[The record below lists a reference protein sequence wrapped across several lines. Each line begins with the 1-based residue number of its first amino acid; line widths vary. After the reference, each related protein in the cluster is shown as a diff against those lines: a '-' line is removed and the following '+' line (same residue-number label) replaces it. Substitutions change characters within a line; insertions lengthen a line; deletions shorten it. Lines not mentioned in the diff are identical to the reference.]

1 MQIVVRQCG
10 GLGNQL
16 FQYAAGRYFA
26 NRYRSPLR
34 IAIERPE
41 KRSSH
46 GQPRP
51 FLLPKFAISADSRQI
66 STWERLLLSISPRI
80 ELATRPVRAA
90 RSIQVV
96 RETHPQ
102 IHIFDPNLEIA
113 NCTRTA
119 YLVGMWQCYPPVETM
134 ARDLRAELSLREP
147 ARGKNI
153 EQAQTIQAAPNAVSV
168 HLRRGDY
175 ALEHPHSVLTI
186 EYYQKALQLM
196 RDRLGKAT
204 FFVFSDE
211 LAFAREF
218 ATRNSDCVV
227 VAHNDHETAHEDL
240 RLMSL
245 CRHHIIANSTFSW
258 WGAWLNP
265 RKDKTVVV
273 PRKWVRFDTSDIQIA
288 LPGWAII

>member
-1 MQIVVRQCG
+1 MEIVVRQCG

-26 NRYRSPLR
+26 NKYRAALR
-34 IAIERPE
+34 IAVERPE
-41 KRSSH
+41 KLTSH

-51 FLLPKFAISADSRQI
+51 FLLSRFAITATFRQI
-66 STWERLLLSISPRI
+66 STVERLLLSISPRI

-102 IHIFDPNLEIA
+102 VHIFDPNLRIA
-113 NCTRTA
+113 DRTRTA
-119 YLVGMWQCYPPVETM
+119 YLVGMWQCYPPVEEM
-134 ARDLRAELSLREP
+134 ACDLRAELSLREP
-147 ARGKNI
+147 AHGQNGELARM
-153 EQAQTIQAAPNAVSV
+153 IQAVPNPVSL

-175 ALEHPHSVLTI
+175 ALEHPHSVLTM
-186 EYYQKALQLM
+186 EYYQTAVQQM
-196 RDRLGKAT
+196 RDRLGQAT

-211 LAFAREF
+211 SAFAREF
-218 ATRNSDCVV
+218 AGRNSDCVV
-227 VAHNDHETAHEDL
+227 VAHNGQESAHEDL

-265 RKDKTVVV
+265 RKDKAVVV
-273 PRKWVRFDTSDIQIA
+273 PRKWVRFNTSEIQIA
-288 LPGWAII
+288 LPGWAIV